1 MSGLNGVHL
10 VVYPARD
17 LEAGIAAWSA
27 TLGREP
33 AYRNADYATF
43 TDGGV
48 EIGLSRL
55 PWVDHPLVFFKV
67 DDVEKAHG
75 ALVASGATA
84 LVQDG
89 EGVLHPGD
97 GAASSGIVDVPG
109 RRLAVLKAADG
120 NLVGIAQDVPVS
132 W

>member
-10 VVYPARD
+10 VVYSTRD
-17 LEAGIAAWSA
+17 LAAGIAARTA
-27 TLGREP
+27 ALGREP
-33 AYRNADYATF
+33 MYQNVDYAAF
-43 TDGGV
+43 ADGGV

-75 ALVASGATA
+75 ALVASGATV
-84 LVQDG
+84 LVQDD
-89 EGVLHPGD
+89 EGVLHSGD
-97 GAASSGIVDVPG
+97 GTASAGIVEVPG
-109 RRLAVLKAADG
+109 RRLAVLKASDG
-120 NLVGIAQDVPVS
+120 NLVGIAQDVPES

>member
-1 MSGLNGVHL
+1 MSELDGVHL

-17 LEAGIAAWSA
+17 LGAGIEAWTA
-27 TLGREP
+27 VLGRGP
-33 AYRNADYATF
+33 VFQNADYATF
-43 TDGGV
+43 ADGGV

-84 LVQDG
+84 LVQDA
-89 EGVLHPGD
+89 EGVLHSGEGTP
-97 GAASSGIVDVPG
+97 ASGIVDVPG